1 MDEEAEGL
9 GVREAVAGNKV
20 EAGRQRWGKGVDA
33 GLKGGLIDKTARSVR
48 ERNLHGGWSFK
59 VEGLALGEG
68 IGEEAESGGGGFRE
82 AEGGIS
88 RDAEDFSDE
97 PVVGV
102 YLKVGDGAGIRD
114 VKGLGRLGKE
124 KVDGGVRGAGSSEID
139 GDGRLKEGGLTGA
152 GGLLRDFY
160 PEVGAGVIPS
170 HGKAGMALPIVVLLE
185 EGAEGKARGVLKG
198 PSEVPCERRAKSSA
212 LEVSPQPSK
221 KERVIPHPVAQH
233 VQEIGALIVGES
245 AIKDAAVIE
254 GVRHPDA
261 SAGAANDVV
270 VCIDEP
276 VSGG

>member
-1 MDEEAEGL
+1 LDEEAEGL
-9 GVREAVAGNKV
+9 GMREAVAGDEV

-33 GLKGGLIDKTARSVR
+33 GLEGSLINETARSVR
-48 ERNLHGGWSFK
+48 ERNLHSGWRFK

-68 IGEEAESGGGGFRE
+68 IGEEAEGGGGGLWE

-102 YLKVGDGAGIRD
+102 YLKVGDIAGIGD
-114 VKGLGRLGKE
+114 VKGLWRVGKE
-124 KVDGGVRGAGSSEID
+124 KVDSGVGGAGSLEID

-185 EGAEGKARGVLKG
+185 ERAERKARGILKG
-198 PSEVPCERRAKSSA
+198 LSEVTCKRRAKSSA
-212 LEVSPQPSK
+212 LEVGS
-221 KERVIPHPVAQH
+221 
-233 VQEIGALIVGES
+233 
-245 AIKDAAVIE
+245 
-254 GVRHPDA
+254 
-261 SAGAANDVV
+261 
-270 VCIDEP
+270 
-276 VSGG
+276 